1 MCRFLGYNFGIKYS
15 LISKFYS
22 PVVNSL
28 TYAFRH
34 LIITNV
40 IKTIASM
47 TKKKAHLL
55 YTKQI
60 GGLFHVFMDISQF
73 AFMFPMSL
81 NVTVMNVYLSVLSDN
96 LRIGFINWNLRL

>member
-1 MCRFLGYNFGIKYS
+1 MDT
-15 LISKFYS
+15 
-22 PVVNSL
+22 VV
-28 TYAFRH
+28 
-34 LIITNV
+34 NV

>member
-1 MCRFLGYNFGIKYS
+1 MKKYIPLQLSSRGSHFCRGVYTFAKKYRVLS
-15 LISKFYS
+15 
-22 PVVNSL
+22 
-28 TYAFRH
+28 
-34 LIITNV
+34 NV

-73 AFMFPMSL
+73 AFMFPMSI

>member
-1 MCRFLGYNFGIKYS
+1 
-15 LISKFYS
+15 
-22 PVVNSL
+22 
-28 TYAFRH
+28 
-34 LIITNV
+34 
-40 IKTIASM
+40 M

-81 NVTVMNVYLSVLSDN
+81 NVTVMNVYLSVL
-96 LRIGFINWNLRL
+96 LEQFANWRYKLKIIVYELI

>member
-1 MCRFLGYNFGIKYS
+1 MAGD
-15 LISKFYS
+15 ISVQQRKKDLRWGNPS
-22 PVVNSL
+22 DVSCMDTVV
-28 TYAFRH
+28 
-34 LIITNV
+34 NV